1 MIKYNWEIIKKYTKN
16 DPERILDYF
25 SNIYVLKGTMYN
37 YLNSKTWAR
46 NIYTNKEEKK
56 SYLLNVDDL
65 IKNTLNGTKDEQYV
79 YLDLASQRDL
89 FTLHNTKGKVNF
101 IPYWKVQHKYTDLDR
116 LRLNRLLEIDE
127 NNIHFVYEGEN

>member
-1 MIKYNWEIIKKYTKN
+1 MIKYNWEVIKKYTKN

-25 SNIYVLKGTMYN
+25 ANVYVLKGTMYN

-46 NIYTNKEEKK
+46 NIYNNNEERS

-65 IKNTLNGTKDEQYV
+65 IKNVLNGTKDEQYV

-89 FTLHNTKGKVNF
+89 FTLYNTKGKVNF